1 MDIKVPSVGE
11 SVYEALIA
19 RWLKKSGDHV
29 EKDEALCEIETDKVT
44 LEVTAEE
51 SGILNILVPEVE
63 TVKIGAVIGT
73 IEKEGAEASAAAG
86 QPAAASPAPK
96 PEAPPKPP
104 QPPVRE
110 PEPGTPPV
118 REPQPQAPPVQEPPE
133 RPAGQGAP
141 PISPSGRKLA
151 REIGVDTREVK
162 GTGRGGR
169 ITIEDLRKGQEPGA
183 PAEAAAPAA
192 GEAPPET
199 AAGQA
204 PAAPVQGSA
213 RAAAREPSA
222 EPPREAIPPRGTAT
236 PTAAAPAAPASRPE
250 EGERVTRKPMTPI
263 RKRIAERLV
272 AARQQTAML
281 TTFNEADMSQVMQLR
296 KKHGEFFQ
304 KRHNVKLGLMS
315 LFVRACCKALKE
327 YPEINASIEGDDL
340 VYHNYCDVGIA
351 VGSEK
356 GLVVPVLRDAETL
369 TLAQIEQRIVEFG
382 EKIRSN
388 KLAIADLEGGTFTIS
403 NGGVYGSLLS
413 TPILNP
419 PQSGVLGMHSIQDR
433 AVVIDGQIVVRPMM
447 YLALSYDHR
456 VVDGK
461 GAVGF
466 LKLVKQFIE
475 EPEEMFLES

>member
-29 EKDEALCEIETDKVT
+29 EKDEPLCEIETDKVT
-44 LEVTAEE
+44 LEVTAEAA
-51 SGILNILVPEVE
+51 GVLNILVPEVE

-73 IEKEGAEASAAAG
+73 IEEGAQAAAG
-86 QPAAASPAPK
+86 EGKPAAAEAPK
-96 PEAPPKPP
+96 PGTPSKAP
-104 QPPVRE
+104 QAPPVRE
-110 PEPGTPPV
+110 PKPETPPVEEPKPETPPV
-118 REPQPQAPPVQEPPE
+118 REPQPQAPPVKEPPKE
-133 RPAGQGAP
+133 QTMP

-151 REIGVDTREVK
+151 REMGVDTRELQ
-162 GTGRGGR
+162 GSGRGGR
-169 ITIEDLRKGQEPGA
+169 ITREDLLKGQEAPAAKA
-183 PAEAAAPAA
+183 PAEPAPRQEPAA
-192 GEAPPET
+192 
-199 AAGQA
+199 
-204 PAAPVQGSA
+204 AAPVQGSA
-213 RAAAREPSA
+213 RAVAREPSA
-222 EPPREAIPPRGTAT
+222 GQYQREGG
-236 PTAAAPAAPASRPE
+236 AAPAVSAPLHAE
-250 EGERVTRKPMTPI
+250 QAERVTRKAMSPI

-272 AARQQTAML
+272 AVRQQTAML
-281 TTFNEADMSQVMQLR
+281 TTFNEADMSEVMGLR

-315 LFVRACCKALKE
+315 LFVRACCQALKE
-327 YPEINASIEGDDL
+327 FPEINASIEGDDI
-340 VYHNYCDVGIA
+340 VYHNYCDIGIA

-369 TLAQIEQRIVEFG
+369 TLAQIEQRIVDFG
-382 EKIRSN
+382 EKIRTN

-403 NGGVYGSLLS
+403 NGGIYGSLLS

-419 PQSGVLGMHSIQDR
+419 PQSGVLGMHAIQER
-433 AVVIDGQIVVRPMM
+433 AVVKDGEIVIRPMM
-447 YLALSYDHR
+447 NLALSYDHR
-456 VVDGK
+456 IVDGK